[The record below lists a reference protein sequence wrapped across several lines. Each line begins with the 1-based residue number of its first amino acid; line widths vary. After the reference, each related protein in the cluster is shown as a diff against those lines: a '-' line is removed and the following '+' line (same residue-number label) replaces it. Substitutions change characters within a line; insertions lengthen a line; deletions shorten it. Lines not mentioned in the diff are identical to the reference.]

1 MTDDMAEDIELADLV
16 PKIYEPIV
24 SWDTLRAK
32 LIQQMTKMNEEIRGS
47 QMDLVFFKDAMI
59 HLLRVSTHF
68 SSEEKNTPFRLDL
81 ARDQHAERTF
91 VAGRSGRKRK
101 TIVDET
107 RRAHRRSEEFR
118 GATIFEMFLFRLQIF
133 PNQRLAVTKNLRS
146 HSEERSSADRT
157 R

>member
-1 MTDDMAEDIELADLV
+1 MAEDIELADLV

-24 SWDTLRAK
+24 SWDALRAK

-59 HLLRVSTHF
+59 HLSESRF
-68 SSEEKNTPFRLDL
+68 RFRSSEEKNASFRLDL

-91 VAGRSGRKRK
+91 VVGRSGRKWK

-107 RRAHRRSEEFR
+107 GRVHR
-118 GATIFEMFLFRLQIF
+118 RLQIF
-133 PNQRLAVTKNLRS
+133 PNQRLAVTKRSQLRS
-146 HSEERSSADRT
+146 EGRSSADRT